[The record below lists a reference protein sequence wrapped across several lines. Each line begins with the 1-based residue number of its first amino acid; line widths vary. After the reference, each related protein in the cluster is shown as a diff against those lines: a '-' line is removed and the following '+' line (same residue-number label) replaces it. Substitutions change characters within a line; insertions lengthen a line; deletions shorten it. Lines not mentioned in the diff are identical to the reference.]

1 MQKFAR
7 HIIVPLARK
16 RAWKRFCEIGA
27 STGLS
32 TDEILKLPNISYT
45 ILDPC
50 LDADLS
56 LKYTNDPR
64 VTVHKRNSL
73 DALPDLEAPEDLSA
87 TFDCI
92 LIDGDHNWYTVFN
105 ELRLIRERPLLKPGG
120 MIFFHDVGRPYGRRD
135 MYYQPETVPAEF
147 RQPYERKGIVR
158 GQNKLADS
166 EGSNRIHFN
175 AVREGG
181 PRNGV
186 LTAIE
191 DFVAAHPSDYHFTR
205 IKAQYGLGILQYR
218 SKLSSEDLAFLRLRL
233 SAIRHSIFGPL
244 KSSPAHS
251 LRKAFRSISRRL
263 KK

>member
-7 HIIVPLARK
+7 HVIVPLAR
-16 RAWKRFCEIGA
+16 RRGWKSFCEIGA
-27 STGLS
+27 STGRS
-32 TDEILKLPNISYT
+32 TDEILQLPDISYT

-50 LDADLS
+50 LDVDLT
-56 LKYTNDPR
+56 LKYINDRR

-73 DALPDLEAPEDLSA
+73 DALPDLHG

-105 ELRLIRERPLLKPGG
+105 ELSLIRQQHLLSPGG

-147 RQPYERKGIVR
+147 RQPYEQKGIVR
-158 GQNKLADS
+158 GRSELADG

-175 AVREGG
+175 AMREGG
-181 PRNGV
+181 PKNGV
-186 LTAIE
+186 RTAIE
-191 DFVAAHPSDYHFTR
+191 DFIAEHPSDYHFTR
-205 IKAQYGLGILQYR
+205 IKAQYGLGILQHR
-218 SKLSSEDLAFLRLRL
+218 SKLTSEDLAFLGIRL
-233 SAIRHSIFGPL
+233 SAARHSLIGPL
-244 KSSPAHS
+244 KSSPAHA
-251 LRKAFRSISRRL
+251 LKKAFRSISRRL

>member
-7 HIIVPLARK
+7 HIIVPLAREHG
-16 RAWKRFCEIGA
+16 WKTFCEIGA

-32 TDEILKLPNISYT
+32 SDEILKLPDISYT

-50 LDADLS
+50 LDADLA
-56 LKYTNDPR
+56 LKYAGDPR

-73 DALPDLEAPEDLSA
+73 DALPNLNGA
-87 TFDCI
+87 FDCI

-105 ELRLIRERPLLKPGG
+105 ELRLIRERSLLRPGG

-147 RQPYERKGIVR
+147 RQQFERKGIVR
-158 GQNKLADS
+158 GRSQLADS
-166 EGSNRIHFN
+166 EGANRIHFN

-191 DFVAAHPSDYHFTR
+191 DFVAEHPSGYHFTR
-205 IKAQYGLGILQYR
+205 IKAQYGLGILQFR
-218 SKLSSEDLAFLRLRL
+218 SKQPTEDLAFLGLRL
-233 SAIRHSIFGPL
+233 SAARHSLVGPL

-251 LRKAFRSISRRL
+251 LKKAFRSISRRL